1 MPICIKEAVKA
12 VLHKPAA
19 KAVLHKPAAK
29 TSRLLDVEYFA
40 PDSSHAISSSFPD
53 ISRTASKKVKKA
65 GLKRPGDLHQSILA
79 QWNMHVLHVAAILLK
94 TCRRKYFPKTNVPKG
109 IDTHPVSFPSIQST
123 FKWAFVFLKRAAE
136 AYGNQFMFEKLAAWK
151 WDLSTCFSGVGCA
164 EMVVALEV
172 SQTLCKKIKF
182 QHLMWWRIK
191 LVVLPRWLQRQYK
204 CHAHYCCCWGSP
216 EPPNCCW
223 PVPKPSW
230 STSTDLRART
240 CCFEIQLRDWQEL
253 QDSPVP
259 NSWAIH
265 RWDTL
270 PFSWYHGAWPSKG
283 ESILLDPQEDVLLQS
298 STPLQTNL
306 T

>member
-1 MPICIKEAVKA
+1 MCQKA
-12 VLHKPAA
+12 LIHTLSAFLRFSP
-19 KAVLHKPAAK
+19 L
-29 TSRLLDVEYFA
+29 SSGLLF
-40 PDSSHAISSSFPD
+40 
-53 ISRTASKKVKKA
+53 
-65 GLKRPGDLHQSILA
+65 
-79 QWNMHVLHVAAILLK
+79 
-94 TCRRKYFPKTNVPKG
+94 
-109 IDTHPVSFPSIQST
+109 
-123 FKWAFVFLKRAAE
+123 FLKRAAE

-298 STPLQTNL
+298 SAPLQTNL